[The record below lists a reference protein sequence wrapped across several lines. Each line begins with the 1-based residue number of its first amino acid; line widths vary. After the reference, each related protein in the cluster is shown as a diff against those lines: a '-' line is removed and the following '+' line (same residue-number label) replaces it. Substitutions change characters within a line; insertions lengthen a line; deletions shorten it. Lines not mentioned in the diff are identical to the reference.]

1 MMILSSMLLAL
12 LTSSVLQWHHDAA
25 DVFGWEHVG
34 QRGLVNQET
43 GAVLREHIYHGDP
56 LWDRIRVT
64 HFSRRSRDQSMVSSL
79 WYPHSDYD
87 APILMIDAATFA
99 PGRSLLFVNVYGG
112 EGGGGGEMDSLHR
125 LLQWHE
131 NRDFVEPKTKHLQPM
146 ESLLTEGA
154 MIYAHIYDDAKKDRA
169 MALLQK
175 YLDEYVSVFD
185 FTATNKKT
193 KHKNKATKIFNRIRL
208 PIEKDFHLYQDAFD
222 KEAIDAFLE
231 EGFPGPGPG
240 PTK

>member
-1 MMILSSMLLAL
+1 MILSTIFYNFLTLPLLM
-12 LTSSVLQWHHDAA
+12 WHD
-25 DVFGWEHVG
+25 DVSDLFGWKHVER
-34 QRGLVNQET
+34 RGLTNPQT
-43 GAVLREHIYHGDP
+43 GSVLREDVFHGGPIWDHI
-56 LWDRIRVT
+56 RIT
-64 HFSRRSRDQSMVSSL
+64 HFSRRNLGQSMVSSL

-99 PGRSLLFVNVYGG
+99 PGRSLLFVNIYGG
-112 EGGGGGEMDSLHR
+112 EGGGEMDSLHR

-146 ESLLTEGA
+146 EPLLTEGA
-154 MIYAHIYDDAKKDRA
+154 IIYAHIYDDAKKDRA

-175 YLDEYVSVFD
+175 YLDEYVSIFD
-185 FTATNKKT
+185 FTATKKKT
-193 KHKNKATKIFNRIRL
+193 KNKKFFNRIRL

-231 EGFPGPGPG
+231 KGFSGPGPA
-240 PTK
+240 K